1 MAVLFGD
8 CELDREARVL
18 RRNEKEVPLSP
29 KAFQLLTTLLDARPR
44 ALSKQKLLDL
54 LWPDTF
60 VSDASLHNLVA
71 ELRAAIDD
79 DTRNSR
85 WIRTLHRYGYA
96 FHGPVLETEPGKAS
110 PDDAGGSLIWGDR
123 EFPLARGENL
133 IGRSNDCRVIIGSTT
148 TVSRHHARIALEPG
162 QATLEDLGSKN
173 GTLLNGAPIDRPA
186 PLQDGDEIRL
196 GSIELIYRSYSK
208 LLSTRSYRGGES
220 A

>member
-1 MAVLFGD
+1 MAVVFGD

-18 RRNEKEVPLSP
+18 RRKGEEVPLSP

-71 ELRAAIDD
+71 ELRTAIDD
-79 DTRNSR
+79 EPRNSR
-85 WIRTLHRYGYA
+85 FIRTLHRYGYA
-96 FHGPVLETEPGKAS
+96 FHGPVFDPAPGEAS
-110 PDDAGGSLIWGDR
+110 PDEAAGSLIWGDR
-123 EFPLARGENL
+123 EFFLARGENL
-133 IGRSNDCRVIIGSTT
+133 IGRSNDCRVSIGSTT
-148 TVSRHHARIALEPG
+148 TVSRHHARIVLESG
-162 QATLEDLGSKN
+162 QAMLEDLGSKN
-173 GTLLNGAPIDRPA
+173 GTLLNGAPIDRSA

-208 LLSTRSYRGGES
+208 LTSTRSYRGG
-220 A
+220 